1 MNETAEEQR
10 ERGEKLKASQ
20 HELQRHFADH
30 IIATDPQGRMVPTN
44 CWAFLGKLFKKMTDP
59 LKEIQYSEEEKM
71 QRRQFNNWY
80 DAVREDVASLYQVLS
95 HFAESRPLDAEDD
108 ERVEHML
115 RIARSLCSYYEDRVN
130 SGEIEWMPKMYKKI
144 GSPQSFATLT
154 CVQGLRN
161 LVQQIA
167 PDIEP
172 F

>member
-1 MNETAEEQR
+1 M
-10 ERGEKLKASQ
+10 
-20 HELQRHFADH
+20 
-30 IIATDPQGRMVPTN
+30 PTN

-80 DAVREDVASLYQVLS
+80 DAVRDDVTTVYQVLA

-108 ERVEHML
+108 ERVEQML
-115 RIARSLCSYYEDRVN
+115 QIARTLCSYYEARVN

-144 GSPQSFATLT
+144 GSPQPFATLT

-161 LVQQIA
+161 IVERIA
-167 PDIEP
+167 PDVEP